1 MIKIMFG
8 IALILWGAC
17 QIFAF
22 IKYSYDE
29 RKRLYDEFYSNKE
42 PKE

>member
-1 MIKIMFG
+1 MTKIIFG

-17 QIFAF
+17 QIFTF

-29 RKRLYDEFYSNKE
+29 RKRLYELYSNKE
-42 PKE
+42 RKE